1 MPSILHGASEA
12 FGFAPEQY
20 SVLRGGSLCVEA
32 CLILHTSLQAESSR
46 LLPYK
51 SLFTRLR
58 FAVAAA
64 VNALFTIR

>member
-1 MPSILHGASEA
+1 MVHLKPSALRPG
-12 FGFAPEQY
+12 QY

-32 CLILHTSLQAESSR
+32 CLILHTSLQAGSSR